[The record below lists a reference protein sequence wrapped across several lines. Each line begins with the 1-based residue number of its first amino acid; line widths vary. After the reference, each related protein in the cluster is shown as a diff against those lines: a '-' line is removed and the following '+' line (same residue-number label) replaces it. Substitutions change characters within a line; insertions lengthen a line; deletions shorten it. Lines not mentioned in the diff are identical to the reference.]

1 MQKEKHEN
9 NSLSGRVYQLST
21 DNRLRLRI
29 MSFRSILLICVNYN
43 SYNELYKYI
52 ISVAEAISNSGLKF
66 KFDILIPDNS
76 DVKKRITCPDYSDI
90 TIKQI
95 FNETNEGYL
104 GGVISALEK
113 TKLSP
118 KDYEFFIISNVDLIL
133 SKSFFKDLFNLRID
147 SKTGWIS
154 PSIISEKENRDRNPK
169 IITRPSKRKMKVIA
183 LMYLIPI
190 FHFLYSR
197 FVYPRKSR
205 ASSKHSNRKIYA
217 GHGSFMIFTNSFTK
231 KNVDLDY
238 QSFLFG
244 EEIFFAE
251 LIRASGL
258 ETIHLPE
265 LLVYDTD
272 HVSTSKLKRSVYYK
286 MNYQSIKYIIK
297 RFF

>member
-1 MQKEKHEN
+1 MDN
-9 NSLSGRVYQLST
+9 NP
-21 DNRLRLRI
+21 
-29 MSFRSILLICVNYN
+29 ILIACVNFN
-43 SYNELYKYI
+43 TYNELEAF
-52 ISVAEAISNSGLKF
+52 ISSVITAKIRSNLKF
-66 KFDILIPDNS
+66 SIDILVSDNS
-76 DVKKRITCPDYSDI
+76 YYKKELNISK
-90 TIKQI
+90 IKDLNI
-95 FNETNEGYL
+95 YHILNDRNFGYL
-104 GGVISALEK
+104 GGVVEALSK
-113 TKLSP
+113 SRLRP
-118 KDYEFFIISNVDLIL
+118 RDYRYFFISNVDLSL
-133 SKSFFKDLFNLRID
+133 STTFFRDLLNTKFD
-147 SKTGWIS
+147 SKIGWIA

-197 FVYPRKSR
+197 FVYPRKNR
-205 ASSKHSNRKIYA
+205 ASSRHSSRKIYA
-217 GHGSFMIFTNSFTK
+217 GHGSFMILTNSFTK
-231 KNVDLDY
+231 KNVDLNY

-258 ETIHLPE
+258 ETIYLPE